1 MPTPIVAVSFLLD
14 KFEWC
19 SDKGFGVNKT
29 VDLCRMNVVL
39 FGTEEAGLLWM
50 FANTLFAY

>member
-1 MPTPIVAVSFLLD
+1 MPTLIVAVSFLLD

-29 VDLCRMNVVL
+29 VDLCRMNIVL